1 MEVAQEDEKNEE
13 SSEAGAMVTFAW
25 RPSSCLADGEVV
37 TLVQLAGVF
46 TKWEPVNM
54 TPPPSSLKSR
64 SLSVSSTS
72 SDCAVSEDM
81 DNDRFFEEEGGG
93 VMFTGS
99 HFVNT
104 PAS

>member
-1 MEVAQEDEKNEE
+1 MEVAQEDEKDEE

-54 TPPPSSLKSR
+54 TPPPSSPKNR
-64 SLSVSSTS
+64 ALSVSSAS
-72 SDCAVSEDM
+72 SDCAVSD
-81 DNDRFFEEEGGG
+81 
-93 VMFTGS
+93 VK
-99 HFVNT
+99 
-104 PAS
+104 